1 MNLTKNDIDWKSLL
15 IKKYLNYGL
24 DELDTMVLFVSD
36 AVLSVAGNTLLTC
49 EILSPYMKAPK
60 DSIDQ
65 SLSKLMSKKYLTIIQ
80 NGSEFTTSLDAFK
93 EQLFQDE
100 IKDLILKGNS
110 DTLKHP
116 LSENLY
122 SYLESINGPLSPLDK
137 DRVSQWVKGGADEN
151 MIKEACKKAITKNG
165 HISFKT
171 ADALV
176 LQMQRSESRKTI
188 GVSTVNEETSKSD
201 DLQKLIESTN
211 W

>member
-24 DELDTMVLFVSD
+24 DEIDTMVLFVSD
-36 AVLSVAGNTLLTC
+36 AVLSVAENTLLTC

-60 DSIDQ
+60 DRIDQ
-65 SLSKLMSKKYLTIIQ
+65 SLSKLMSKKYLNIVQ
-80 NGSEFTTSLDAFK
+80 NGNQFSTSLDSFK
-93 EQLFQDE
+93 EQLFEDE
-100 IKDLILKGNS
+100 IKDLILKGNN
-110 DTLKHP
+110 DTLKNP

-122 SYLESINGPLSPLDK
+122 SYLESINGPLSPIDK
-137 DRVSQWVKGGADEN
+137 DRVSQWLKGGADEN

-171 ADALV
+171 ADTLV

-188 GVSTVNEETSKSD
+188 GVSTVNEETNKSD

>member
-24 DELDTMVLFVSD
+24 DEIDTMVLFVSD
-36 AVLSVAGNTLLTC
+36 AVLSIAGNTLLTC

-60 DSIDQ
+60 DQIDQ
-65 SLSKLMSKKYLTIIQ
+65 SLSKLMSKKYLTIVQ
-80 NGSEFTTSLDAFK
+80 NGTEFTTSLDSFK
-93 EQLFQDE
+93 ELLFQDE
-100 IKDLILKGNS
+100 IKDLILKRN
-110 DTLKHP
+110 DNALKNP

-122 SYLESINGPLSPLDK
+122 SYLESINGPLSPIDK
-137 DRVSQWVKGGADEN
+137 DRVSQWIKGGADEN

-171 ADALV
+171 ADAFV

>member
-24 DELDTMVLFVSD
+24 DEIDTMVLFVSD
-36 AVLSVAGNTLLTC
+36 AVLSIAGNTLLTC

-60 DSIDQ
+60 DQIDQ
-65 SLSKLMSKKYLTIIQ
+65 SLSKLMSKKYLTIVQ
-80 NGSEFTTSLDAFK
+80 NGTEFTTSLDSFK
-93 EQLFQDE
+93 ELLFQDE
-100 IKDLILKGNS
+100 IKDLILKGN
-110 DTLKHP
+110 DNALKNP

-122 SYLESINGPLSPLDK
+122 SYLESINGPLSPIDK
-137 DRVSQWVKGGADEN
+137 DRVSQWIKGGADEN

-171 ADALV
+171 ADAFV